1 MMRFSSKVTRLL
13 ASLALAAG
21 VLFSAASAWA
31 IDRVTLKDGRVFEGT
46 IVEVVDG
53 SVWIKV
59 KGDGRE
65 REEYFAAAQVEK
77 VERDLPDAA
86 PGEADNP
93 TPAAPGK
100 VDPTA
105 KPTTPTT
112 PTAASGEAGKEAK
125 KDPAIK
131 PGVPRI
137 AVITLGEGG
146 DKDMVGIYMVSSVLK
161 EAIPMLEAE
170 KVTDV
175 VFRINSGGGMLLEIQ
190 KLSDV
195 IHNEFK
201 PRFRTVAWI
210 ESAISAA
217 AMTGHCIEE
226 IYFMTKGN
234 YGACTGWF
242 GALQAVEGRDLED
255 VLYMMEK
262 ISARGKYDPKIMRA
276 MQIEEPLSASFT
288 DNGDVVWEQTENGQY
303 LLNAKGKILTFTAEQ
318 ALQFKFSKGTAD
330 TIDEL
335 ARLMGYKEFDVVG
348 VTRPGVAY
356 SISKAEDRQR
366 RFRDQ
371 VAEDQKRTNEYFLT
385 YQESIARARALPK
398 EERGKFVGKARGA
411 LEQIK
416 RMVRNNPNFALL
428 ILNTF
433 PEKFPEWV
441 AQREQELRDLLR

>member
-1 MMRFSSKVTRLL
+1 MKRFSSHLTRCL
-13 ASLALAAG
+13 ASLVLAAG
-21 VLFSAASAWA
+21 VLLSAASAWA
-31 IDRVTLKDGRVFEGT
+31 IDRVTLKDGRVFEGS

-59 KGDGRE
+59 KADGRE

-77 VERDLPDAA
+77 VERDVTDAA
-86 PGEADNP
+86 PAPADKP
-93 TPAAPGK
+93 APGKADPAAPA
-100 VDPTA
+100 A
-105 KPTTPTT
+105 KPSTPSE
-112 PTAASGEAGKEAK
+112 PATARSDAGKETK

-137 AVITLGEGG
+137 AVITLGEGSG
-146 DKDMVGIYMVSSVLK
+146 KDMVGVYMVASVLK

-175 VFRINSGGGMLLEIQ
+175 VFRINSGGGYLSEIQ

-195 IHNEFK
+195 IHEEFK

-217 AMTGHCIEE
+217 AMTSHCIEE
-226 IYFMTKGN
+226 IYFMSNGS
-234 YGACTGWF
+234 YGACTGWS
-242 GALQAVEGRDLED
+242 GNMQAVAGRGLEE

-262 ISARGKYDPKIMRA
+262 ISARGKYSPYIMRA
-276 MQIEEPLSASFT
+276 MQIMEPLSASINE
-288 DNGDVVWEQTENGQY
+288 NGDVTWEKTENGEY
-303 LLNAKGKILTFTAEQ
+303 LVNAKDKILTFTADQ
-318 ALQFKFSKGTAD
+318 ATQFKFSKGTAD

-335 ARLMGYKEFDVVG
+335 AKLMGYKEFEFVG
-348 VTRPGVAY
+348 VKRPGMSY
-356 SISKAEDRQR
+356 PISKAEDRQR

-371 VAEDQKRTNEYFLT
+371 VAEDEKRTNEYFTT

-398 EERGKFVGKARGA
+398 EERGKFVGKARGV

-416 RMVRNNPNFALL
+416 RMIKNNPNFAPQ
-428 ILNTF
+428 ILGVE
-433 PEKFPEWV
+433 PERFPEWL
-441 AQREQELRDLLR
+441 AEREKELRDLLR